1 MAGRIHPW
9 WAAGFWALAMSA
21 PASAQNEQFIPV
33 LAYRTGVYAV
43 SGVPYVNGEVDYYS
57 LVNERDGG
65 INGVKIVFAEC
76 ETGYATDRGLDCY
89 ERLKRNGP
97 TGAAFVVPRSTG
109 VTVLLTDR
117 AYTDK
122 VPLLTPGYG
131 RAASKD
137 GSVFMWNFP
146 LLGTYWSGADIA
158 IQHVGKEMGG
168 VDKIKG
174 KKIALL
180 FHDSPYGKEPIP
192 ALLALAH
199 KYGFDFRSIPVPHPG
214 LEQEQQWRTIRQDK
228 PDYVLLWG
236 WGAMNSATIKHAA
249 AVGYPRDRMIGVWWS
264 GADAD
269 VKPAGEDAVGYKALM
284 LQHGSGKFP
293 VHAAIER
300 YVYVKRKGAGKAEE
314 IGELLY
320 NRGLI
325 GAMLGVEGIRKAQ
338 EKFGRRP
345 LTGEQVR
352 WGLENLDLDEAR
364 LKELGF
370 EGMMRSIKVSCADHE
385 GARTARIQQ
394 WNGKT
399 WNVIS
404 DWYTADETITDPIV
418 KEVSA
423 KYATERKITPRD
435 CSKES

>member
-1 MAGRIHPW
+1 MTGRIHACC
-9 WAAGFWALAMSA
+9 AAGIWALATAA
-21 PASAQNEQFIPV
+21 PVAAQTEQFIPV

-43 SGVPYVNGEVDYYS
+43 SGVPYVNGEVDYYN

-65 INGVKIVFAEC
+65 INGVKIVFTEC

-109 VTVLLTDR
+109 VTSVLTDR
-117 AYTDK
+117 SFTDRI
-122 VPLLTPGYG
+122 PLLTPGYG

-146 LLGTYWSGADIA
+146 LMGTYWSAADVA
-158 IQHVGKEMGG
+158 IQHIGKEIGG
-168 VDKIKG
+168 VDKLAG
-174 KKIALL
+174 KSIALL

-192 ALLALAH
+192 ALLALSK
-199 KYGFDFRSIPVPHPG
+199 KYGFRFRSIPVSHPG
-214 LEQEQQWRTIRQDK
+214 LEQEPQWRIIRQDK

-236 WGAMNSATIKHAA
+236 WGAMNSATIKEAA
-249 AVGYPRDRMIGVWWS
+249 AAGYPRDRMIGVWWS

-269 VKPAGEDAVGYKALM
+269 VKPARDDAVGYKALM
-284 LQHGSGKFP
+284 LQHGSGKYQ

-300 YVYVKRKGAGKAEE
+300 YVYARRKGSGKMDE

-325 GAMLGVEGIRKAQ
+325 GAMLGLEGIRKAQ
-338 EKFGRRP
+338 EKFGTRP

-352 WGLENLDLDEAR
+352 WGLENLNLDQAR

-370 EGMMRSIKVSCADHE
+370 GEMMRAIKVSCADHE
-385 GARTARIQQ
+385 GARTARVQQ

-399 WNVIS
+399 WDVIS
-404 DWYTADETITDPIV
+404 DWYTADETVTDPIV

-423 KYATERKITPRD
+423 KYAADKRIAPRN
-435 CSKES
+435 CSEEN

>member
-1 MAGRIHPW
+1 MAGMIRSW
-9 WAAGFWALAMSA
+9 CAAGTWALVIAT
-21 PASAQNEQFIPV
+21 PVSAQNEQFIPV

-43 SGVPYVNGEVDYYS
+43 SGIPYVNGEVDYYN

-65 INGVKIVFAEC
+65 INGVKIVYVEC

-109 VTVLLTDR
+109 VTSILTDR
-117 AYTDK
+117 SFTDRI
-122 VPLLTPGYG
+122 PLLTPGHG

-146 LLGTYWSGADIA
+146 LLGTYWSGADVA
-158 IQHVGKEMGG
+158 IQHIGKEIGG
-168 VDKIKG
+168 VDKLSG
-174 KKIALL
+174 KSIALL

-192 ALLALAH
+192 ALLALGQ
-199 KYGFDFRSIPVPHPG
+199 KYGFRFRSIPVPHPG
-214 LEQEQQWRTIRQDK
+214 LEQEPQWRIIRQDK

-236 WGAMNSATIKHAA
+236 WGAMNSATIKEAA
-249 AVGYPRDRMIGVWWS
+249 VVGYPRERMIGVWWS

-269 VKPAGEDAVGYKALM
+269 VKPARDDAVGYKALM
-284 LQHGSGKFP
+284 LQHGSGKYQ

-300 YVYVKRKGAGKAEE
+300 YVYAKRKGSGKADE

-338 EKFGRRP
+338 EKFGTRP

-352 WGLENLDLDEAR
+352 WGLENLDLSLAH

-370 EGMMRSIKVSCADHE
+370 GDMMRPIKVSCADHE
-385 GARTARIQQ
+385 GARTARVQR

-399 WNVIS
+399 WDVIS
-404 DWYTADETITDPIV
+404 DWYTADETVTEPIV
-418 KEVSA
+418 KEFSTR
-423 KYATERKITPRD
+423 YAAEKKIVPRD